1 MSYEKID
8 DASAK
13 DTFDDIVSRILLYS
27 KEAIPDIKER
37 LELEK
42 KLKMYLK
49 APKPDLVLNF
59 ILEILSHNEQR

>member
-13 DTFDDIVSRILLYS
+13 DTFDDIVTRIFSYS
-27 KEAIPDIKER
+27 KEVSPDIKER

-59 ILEILSHNEQR
+59 ILEILNYNE